1 MTTLKWGILGPG
13 TISINFSKAIKA
25 VNGHV
30 HAVASRSPERAQ
42 AFADTYGIDH
52 AYGSYEELLEDEEI
66 DVVYI
71 ATPHSHHFE
80 WVMKSLEKNRHVFCE
95 KAITVND
102 GQLQILKKEAET
114 RGLILAEAMTIYHN
128 PLHKKIKAF
137 IEEGGIGK
145 VSMINVTL
153 GMFKDFDETDRF
165 FNKDLAGGALLDIG
179 TYALTF
185 ARYYLT
191 EQPNEITTLGTTAS
205 TGVDEQSGIVLK
217 NEQQEVAVVSLA
229 LRGAMPKKGL
239 ITGSKGYIEMD
250 NFPRAARADIVY
262 NDGTTETMEAGET
275 AEALQYEVEGMN
287 QMVVNCSND
296 GTLKLTSDVMKIMDE
311 VREQWGLRFPGE

>member
-1 MTTLKWGILGPG
+1 MTMLKWGILGPG

-30 HAVASRSPERAQ
+30 HAVASRSADRAQ
-42 AFADTYGIDH
+42 TFADTYGIDH
-52 AYGSYEELLEDEEI
+52 AYGSYEELLEDDEV

-102 GQLQILKKEAET
+102 RQLQILKEEAEK
-114 RGLILAEAMTIYHN
+114 RQLILAEAMTIYHN
-128 PLHKKIKAF
+128 PLHKKVKSF

-145 VSMINVTL
+145 VSMVNVTF
-153 GMFKDFDETDRF
+153 GMFKDFDKTDRF

-191 EQPNEITTLGTTAS
+191 AAPNEIVTLGTTAS

-217 NEQQEVAVVSLA
+217 NDQQEVAVVSLA
-229 LRGAMPKKGL
+229 LRGNMPKKGL
-239 ITGSKGYIEMD
+239 ITGSQGYIEMD
-250 NFPRAARADIVY
+250 DFNRASRADVVY
-262 NDGTTETMEAGET
+262 NDGTAETLEAGET
-275 AEALQYEVEGMN
+275 ARALEYEVEAMN
-287 QMVVNCSND
+287 QMVIARSND
-296 GTLKLTSDVMKIMDE
+296 GTLDLTSDVMKIMDE
-311 VREQWGLRFPGE
+311 VRKQWGLEFPGE